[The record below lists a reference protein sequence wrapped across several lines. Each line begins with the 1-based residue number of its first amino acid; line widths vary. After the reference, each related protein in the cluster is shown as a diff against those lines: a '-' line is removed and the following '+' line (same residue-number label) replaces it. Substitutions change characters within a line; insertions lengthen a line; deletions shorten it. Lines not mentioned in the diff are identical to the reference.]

1 LTRIVAMLITMVA
14 GYDTLVPKPIYHA
27 VLRVLYPAESAVRRL
42 IVIAA
47 RGLKV
52 TLSPSRPMPQ
62 GLVFT
67 GERSG
72 RMTFSLCDPRRELP
86 SPYMRRPSGLP
97 EPRIRVLDASPL
109 VPLFQVQPAEPPVLP
124 SETGISPQ
132 RLKRRL
138 EAIKRALD
146 TLPQQ
151 ARRLARL
158 QAKRATSE
166 HPPQRPLL
174 RSGSPP
180 RFPHQT
186 SRRDRLRPQGMP
198 RPRPR
203 CAPGRHVLISVQ
215 SDNENLPRPRP
226 SRRALACPPQEE
238 VMGRA
243 VMDRA
248 FMLRSARRARLEA
261 RRRAA
266 SPR

>member
-1 LTRIVAMLITMVA
+1 MARMDWARAIDINRTALTRIVAMLITMVA
-14 GYDTLVPKPIYHA
+14 GYETLVPRPLYHA

-67 GERSG
+67 EERSG
-72 RMTFSLCDPRRELP
+72 RTSFPLCDPRRELP

-97 EPRIRVLDASPL
+97 EPRIRVFDVSPL
-109 VPLFQVQPAEPPVLP
+109 VPLFQVQPPESPASLP
-124 SETGISPQ
+124 ETGIKAN

-138 EAIKRALD
+138 DALKRALD

-158 QAKRATSE
+158 QARRATSE

-174 RSGSPP
+174 RSGPP
-180 RFPHQT
+180 PGSRQKPTDEIDFVLKECHGLARDALREDT
-186 SRRDRLRPQGMP
+186 S
-198 RPRPR
+198 
-203 CAPGRHVLISVQ
+203 
-215 SDNENLPRPRP
+215 
-226 SRRALACPPQEE
+226 
-238 VMGRA
+238 
-243 VMDRA
+243 
-248 FMLRSARRARLEA
+248 
-261 RRRAA
+261 
-266 SPR
+266 